1 MTERRHPLLLRP
13 GVPVRLDHQQVGA
26 HGVTGKLGTI
36 KRSDGATQATYDG
49 HRLYT

>member
-1 MTERRHPLLLRP
+1 MTEPDSASTSTP
-13 GVPVRLDHQQVGA
+13 CAVRLDHRQVGA